1 MVEINKLKPL
11 IWKDL
16 EEDPMLA
23 PVSVSESPL
32 HHYVILK
39 DGDKF
44 MVRYSE
50 RFNDFD
56 YATGFDSLE
65 AGKEWAWKHY
75 QEKMSFYFY

>member
-1 MVEINKLKPL
+1 
-11 IWKDL
+11 
-16 EEDPMLA
+16 
-23 PVSVSESPL
+23 
-32 HHYVILK
+32 
-39 DGDKF
+39 